1 LYFVSG
7 EVMNIDTINGPGG
20 PDRLQPAATRNEM
33 EPVDRVPA
41 PMLND
46 TIRIDWDVMDRITI
60 SPNARRRYEEWRER
74 IRKRKRETR

>member
-1 LYFVSG
+1 
-7 EVMNIDTINGPGG
+7 MNIDTINGPGG
-20 PDRLQPAATRNEM
+20 PDRLQPAAARNEI